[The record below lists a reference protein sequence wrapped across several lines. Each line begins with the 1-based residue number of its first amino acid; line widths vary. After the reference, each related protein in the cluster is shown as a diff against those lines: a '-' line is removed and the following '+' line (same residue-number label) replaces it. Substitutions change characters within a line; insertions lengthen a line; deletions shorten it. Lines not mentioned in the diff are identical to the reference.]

1 MSFLDKLIDD
11 VIDLPGKVVESTV
24 ETVLR
29 VPEAGGKCVS
39 GALDGVIKAL
49 EKASKSLEEDE
60 D

>member
-11 VIDLPGKVVESTV
+11 VIDLPGKVVEGTV

-39 GALDGVIKAL
+39 GALDGVIRAL
-49 EKASKSLEEDE
+49 EKASKSLED